1 MWVSDGGELREE
13 GGMAVR
19 LSMFSGGGRAGEC
32 RERTELGLAACKV
45 NSGQVAAGV

>member
-19 LSMFSGGGRAGEC
+19 LSMFSGGGKSGRMQGENRAGT
-32 RERTELGLAACKV
+32 RSL
-45 NSGQVAAGV
+45 

>member
-1 MWVSDGGELREE
+1 MGFGWGRIEGGR
-13 GGMAVR
+13 GMAVR
-19 LSMFSGGGRAGEC
+19 LSMFSGGERAGEC

>member
-19 LSMFSGGGRAGEC
+19 LSTSRDS
-32 RERTELGLAACKV
+32 RLVR
-45 NSGQVAAGV
+45 